1 MGGAVSGIGSLLFGS
16 KGGGLRA
23 EADRISKEA
32 FDYINDIRL
41 PTLEELSIKPS
52 DIQYYQVTG
61 KFTPELLQAVQMDKT
76 LLEDL
81 EQNPQYVRDQ
91 LQIVEAKKRR
101 IAEGGLTAEDR
112 ARLDE
117 ILRETERQNRAQQ
130 ETIGARLRERGAAGS
145 PVEALMRLRGQ
156 GQAADT
162 ASEQAFKTAAL
173 GAASRLQEE
182 ATLADMLGRMSRED
196 LATKEARARAQAERE
211 RLNVGLRSQAD
222 IANVQARNLAQQQA
236 LANQQR
242 IAEQNVALRNMIV
255 QQNIAAQQ
263 QALQN
268 QMQKAGMK
276 SAATSSRAE
285 DLRQEAARQSAER
298 GGMIGTIG
306 NLVGQAIGTGVRAGS
321 AAVDGNFVPYIKD
334 VFGVKDYGTS
344 SKSTSPEVLSQAKQI
359 TDLVS
364 APITLAPTMPASFG
378 TQVIQSPALA
388 APLFSDKNLKKEVKQ
403 SKKYVDEMLEK
414 LKPYTFKYKNSK
426 HGKGDRVGIMAQD
439 LERSKMGKM
448 LVKNTP
454 EGKAIDVKNA
464 IGAVM
469 ASQARIMEKL
479 KKLEELQKKKGK

>member
-222 IANVQARNLAQQQA
+222 IANVQARTLAQQQA

-298 GGMIGTIG
+298 AGMIG
-306 NLVGQAIGTGVRAGS
+306 AIGGIADAAIGAGTAIFTGMPSSAPTSGEYIGQVNPQNYNLGNYAAQLGQS
-321 AAVDGNFVPYIKD
+321 AA
-334 VFGVKDYGTS
+334 
-344 SKSTSPEVLSQAKQI
+344 L
-359 TDLVS
+359 
-364 APITLAPTMPASFG
+364 PTMSAF
-378 TQVIQSPALA
+378 A
-388 APLFSDKNLKKEVKQ
+388 SDKNLKKEVKQ

-426 HGKGDRVGIMAQD
+426 YGEGDRVGIMAQD

-464 IGAVM
+464 VGAVM

>member
-23 EADRISKEA
+23 EADQISKEA

-298 GGMIGTIG
+298 AGMIGTIG
-306 NLVGQAIGTGVRAGS
+306 NLVGEAIGAGTTLFTGMPS
-321 AAVDGNFVPYIKD
+321 
-334 VFGVKDYGTS
+334 
-344 SKSTSPEVLSQAKQI
+344 
-359 TDLVS
+359 S
-364 APITLAPTMPASFG
+364 APTSGEYIGQVNPQNYNLGNYADQLGKYAALPESTMRLAQGPS
-378 TQVIQSPALA
+378 
-388 APLFSDKNLKKEVKQ
+388 LFSDKNLKKEVKQ